1 MSIQTLVRADAPAA
15 TGVSTPAINRPHER
29 PQAPIPAINP
39 TWSGEQGLELDRFRL
54 APTATA
60 AVADQL
66 RLLILRGRLRPG
78 QLLHQQHLASR
89 LGVSRMPVSH
99 AFARL
104 EAEGL
109 VTITPSRFACAQVAS
124 ISAEECVELFDIR
137 QALESCA
144 LQRALRR
151 HTPNTVAGLFVALQA
166 LRTTDSQEHWFLA
179 GQELCQAIC
188 APGAGELTA
197 RKIQWFQQ
205 FLERYCLAF
214 GSAES
219 VDRASWND
227 RYHAL
232 VTAVEAGD
240 ETAAQ
245 AGLAENLEAMKTL
258 ILDLLPCSTDAARQ
272 SASPR

>member
-1 MSIQTLVRADAPAA
+1 MSIQTLPRAHAPA
-15 TGVSTPAINRPHER
+15 VERPHER
-29 PQAPIPAINP
+29 RRAPITAINP
-39 TWSGEQGLELDRFRL
+39 TWSGEPGLELETFRP

-109 VTITPSRFACAQVAS
+109 VSITPSRFACAQVAS

-137 QALESCA
+137 QALEGSA
-144 LQRALRR
+144 LQRAMRR
-151 HTPNTVAGLFVALQA
+151 HTLKTLADLRAVLQL
-166 LRTTDSQEHWFLA
+166 LRASDAHEHWVLA
-179 GQELCQAIC
+179 GQELCLAIF
-188 APGAGELTA
+188 APGAGGLTA

-205 FLERYCLAF
+205 FLERYCVAY
-214 GSAES
+214 GSAEP

-227 RYHAL
+227 RYCAL

-240 ETAAQ
+240 EASAQ
-245 AGLAENLEAMKTL
+245 ARLAENLEAMKTR

-272 SASPR
+272 IASPH

>member
-1 MSIQTLVRADAPAA
+1 MSIQTLPRANAPA
-15 TGVSTPAINRPHER
+15 VERPHER
-29 PQAPIPAINP
+29 RRAPITAFDP
-39 TWSGEQGLELDRFRL
+39 TWSGQSGLELETFRP

-109 VTITPSRFACAQVAS
+109 VSITPSRFACAQVAS

-151 HTPNTVAGLFVALQA
+151 HAPKTLPDLHARLQV
-166 LRTTDSQEHWFLA
+166 LRASDTHEHWVLA
-179 GQELCQAIC
+179 GQELWQAIY
-188 APGAGELTA
+188 ARGAGDLTC
-197 RKIQWFQQ
+197 RKIQWFRQ
-205 FLERYCLAF
+205 FLERYCVAF
-214 GSAES
+214 GSAEA
-219 VDRASWND
+219 VDRASWDD
-227 RYHAL
+227 RYYAL

-240 ETAAQ
+240 ETAAL
-245 AGLAENLEAMKTL
+245 GRLAENLEAMRTL
-258 ILDLLPCSTDAARQ
+258 ILGLLPCSTDAARL
-272 SASPR
+272 SASPH